1 VADRRRHRQ
10 GFDDP
15 QELRTP
21 LTADRDAATRGV
33 WLAEFMTDVLV
44 LGGTGWL
51 SGRIAEKWAD
61 AGASVTCLA
70 RGGRP
75 APYGT
80 TLAIGDRDEAGAYDG
95 VAGREWDEIVDIS
108 SNPVHVAEAIE
119 ALEDRAKHWT
129 YISTV
134 SVYAEQDRPGAD
146 ESAAVLTPAGP
157 GEDED
162 YGAAKAKAEASVRS
176 ALGRRAAIVRPGLI
190 VGPGDPTDRFGYWVG
205 RFALA
210 ADGDVLVPDAES
222 RDAQVIDVDDLA
234 DFAQALGRERWTGV
248 VNAVG
253 DPLPLDAL
261 LGEARSVAAH
271 TGASV
276 AAPDAWLEEREVAH
290 WSGPRSLP
298 LWLPR
303 DMTGFWT
310 RSNAVYRLL
319 GGRLRPL
326 AETLRRTLDDERA
339 RGLDRDR
346 RAGLSRRDELVLL
359 SQLAR

>member
-1 VADRRRHRQ
+1 
-10 GFDDP
+10 
-15 QELRTP
+15 
-21 LTADRDAATRGV
+21 
-33 WLAEFMTDVLV
+33 MTDVLV
-44 LGGTGWL
+44 LGGTGWV
-51 SGRIAEKWAD
+51 SGRIAERWAD

-80 TLAIGDRDEAGAYDG
+80 TLVVGDRDVVGAYDG
-95 VAGREWDEIVDIS
+95 VAGREWDEVVDIS
-108 SNPVHVAEAIE
+108 SNPVHVAGTLE
-119 ALEDRAKHWT
+119 ALGGRAKHWT

-134 SVYAEQDRPGAD
+134 SVYADHDEPGAG
-146 ESAAVLTPAGP
+146 ESAAVLTPACP

-162 YGAAKAKAEASVRS
+162 YGRAKAKAEASVRS
-176 ALGRRAAIVRPGLI
+176 ALGGRAAIVRPGLI

-210 ADGDVLVPDAES
+210 AVGDVLVPDVAG
-222 RDAQVIDVDDLA
+222 RGAQVIDVDDLA

-253 DPLPLDAL
+253 DPVALDAL
-261 LGEARSVAAH
+261 LGEARSVAGHA
-271 TGASV
+271 GATVV
-276 AAPDAWLEEREVAH
+276 ATDAWLEEREVAH
-290 WSGPRSLP
+290 WAGPRSLP
-298 LWLPR
+298 LWLPP
-303 DMTGFWT
+303 DMPGFWT

-346 RAGLSRRDELVLL
+346 RAGLSRADELALL
-359 SQLAR
+359 AELAG